1 MCQAPCWVLGF
12 KPRRKVTTS
21 LNMGACPDCQD
32 RFLKKPSQNND
43 SCYQLWMFTG
53 KTDADTEA
61 PTLWLHEAKSRL
73 IGKDPDA
80 GEDWVEEEKGATE
93 DEMVGWHHCLNG
105 HESEQTQGDS
115 EGQRSL
121 ECCDSWSCKESDTD
135 SATEQHV
142 RLWAQRVL
150 DKANTQSHHRERVKS
165 QSRRNCFSQDS
176 NTWTEPKNHIT

>member
-21 LNMGACPDCQD
+21 LKMGACPDCQD

-80 GEDWVEEEKGATE
+80 GEDWVEEEKGAT
-93 DEMVGWHHCLNG
+93 DGWMASLSQWAWVWAN
-105 HESEQTQGDS
+105 SR
-115 EGQRSL
+115 GQWR
-121 ECCDSWSCKESDTD
+121 
-135 SATEQHV
+135 TEKPGV
-142 RLWAQRVL
+142 LWFMELQRVRHWL
-150 DKANTQSHHRERVKS
+150 SH
-165 QSRRNCFSQDS
+165 
-176 NTWTEPKNHIT
+176 WTTCKTLSPESSG